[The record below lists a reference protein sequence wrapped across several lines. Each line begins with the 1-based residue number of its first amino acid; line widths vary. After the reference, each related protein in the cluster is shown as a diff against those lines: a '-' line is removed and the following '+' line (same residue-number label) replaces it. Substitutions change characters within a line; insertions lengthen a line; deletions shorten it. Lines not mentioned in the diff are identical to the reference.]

1 MTIQPN
7 SRQVP
12 KQHNL
17 IIEKYYSD
25 VLYSH
30 LQVISQKTN
39 TNIRYITKKDAN
51 FSQLG
56 VALNLSRQTVS
67 KRFNKLIEL
76 GLIIPDEEK
85 NIFILTKLNA
95 EAAFLIPQDTL
106 RQMVST
112 LNENTINTYV
122 YLANRFIAN
131 GEKPFD
137 FTIVSVKEFCGLGT
151 KSSSNNYIVTDILHI
166 LSLLGLIKYSLID
179 IIENNNI
186 KTYYKL
192 ESVSNVVKNLG
203 GDC

>member
-56 VALNLSRQTVS
+56 IALNLSRQTVS

-179 IIENNNI
+179 IVENNNI

>member
-12 KQHNL
+12 KQHDI

-30 LQVISQKTN
+30 LQVLSQKSDTN
-39 TNIRYITKKDAN
+39 VRYITKKDVN

-56 VALNLSRQTVS
+56 IALNLSRQTVS

-76 GLIIPDEEK
+76 NLLIPDEEN
-85 NIFILTKLNA
+85 NIYILPALSTDK
-95 EAAFLIPQDTL
+95 AFLIPQETL
-106 RQMVST
+106 RIMVNT
-112 LNENTINTYV
+112 LSENTINTYI

-131 GEKPFD
+131 KEEPFD
-137 FTIVSVKEFCGLGT
+137 FTIVGVKEFCGLGT
-151 KSSSNNYIVTDILHI
+151 KSSSNNYIITDILQM
-166 LSLLGLIKYSLID
+166 LSFLGLIKYSLSKVV
-179 IIENNNI
+179 ENGTI

-192 ESVSNVVKNLG
+192 ESVSNVVKILEQG
-203 GDC
+203 C

>member
-12 KQHNL
+12 KQHSL

-30 LQVISQKTN
+30 LQVISQKTS
-39 TNIRYITKKDAN
+39 TNIRYITKRDAN

-76 GLIIPDEEK
+76 GLIIPDEEN
-85 NIFILTKLNA
+85 NIFTLPKLNA
-95 EAAFLIPQDTL
+95 DMAFLIPQDTL

-137 FTIVSVKEFCGLGT
+137 FTIVSVKEFCGLGA
-151 KSSSNNYIVTDILHI
+151 KSSSNNYIITDILHI